1 MVQIRLTE
9 KKVVH
14 KPNLCDTEF
23 AKTKKHR
30 REEVGARKDHIAIA
44 QKSLWGM
51 SSGESFPALEQLFK
65 LKLGLFGGTGV
76 KSERGTV
83 DLHT

>member
-1 MVQIRLTE
+1 MLA
-9 KKVVH
+9 
-14 KPNLCDTEF
+14 F
-23 AKTKKHR
+23 F
-30 REEVGARKDHIAIA
+30 AIA

-51 SSGESFPALEQLFK
+51 SSGESFPALEQFFE

-83 DLHT
+83 DLHP